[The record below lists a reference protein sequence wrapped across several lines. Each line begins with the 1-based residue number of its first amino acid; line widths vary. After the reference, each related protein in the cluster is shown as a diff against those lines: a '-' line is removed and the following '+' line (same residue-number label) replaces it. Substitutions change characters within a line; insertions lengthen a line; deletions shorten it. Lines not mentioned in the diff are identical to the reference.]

1 MTNAPC
7 SATTGPVKRPRLL
20 VRLAV
25 LAALAA
31 AAGPGCDRPDDRPA
45 LQQEALATAKDHD
58 RRLDQLA
65 ERADELARRLD
76 HHRREL
82 PHATLSSAA
91 AEHALAQARSAIQDR
106 RGYLTGVRARL
117 GKPGSVPELH
127 ALLDEMRV
135 RLSDGLVEATT
146 ELAAVDSWLAA
157 QAQAERAGAHP
168 LAAEPD
174 PAAALPSGSGS
185 DNGAPETDRSGAPI
199 R

>member
-1 MTNAPC
+1 VN
-7 SATTGPVKRPRLL
+7 RPRLL

-25 LAALAA
+25 LAALGV

-65 ERADELARRLD
+65 DRADELARRMER
-76 HHRREL
+76 HRREL

-91 AEHALAQARSAIQDR
+91 AEHSLAQARSAIQDR

-127 ALLDEMRV
+127 ALLDEMRA
-135 RLSDGLVEATT
+135 RLSGGLVEATSD
-146 ELAAVDSWLAA
+146 LAAVDSWLAA

-174 PAAALPSGSGS
+174 PPPPLSGSGS
-185 DNGAPETDRSGAPI
+185 DDAPETDRSGAPI